1 MKVAYVTLYDVLN
14 PASWPSKHQAGIYGS
29 GYYLAKALTDASV
42 FIDYISPIKEKK
54 ALITSAKFHIY
65 QKLFKKQYYSWAEPI
80 ILQDFADQV
89 SKRLSTLNSDIVLS
103 PINVIP
109 ITKLECKQP
118 IVLWTDTTLDLL
130 IDFYPYLSNLCQE
143 TITNIQAMERV
154 ALNKCKLI
162 LYTSEWAAQAA
173 VKTYGIE
180 PSKVKVIPWG
190 VNVECDRTINDIY
203 SILNSRVLNP
213 CKLLFIGVDWIR
225 KGGNIALEVAKELN
239 KIGVNAELTIV
250 GCEPMVNEPL
260 PQFVNSLGYIDKSTN
275 EGNEKINKLFAES
288 HFLILPTLADCSPVV
303 LAEANSFGVPCLATR
318 VGGIPTMI
326 KDDLNGKTFSTNASV
341 TEYCTYIS
349 NLFNITGQYKR
360 LALSSFNEYQTRLNW
375 AVSVETAKKLL
386 RELV

>member
-65 QKLFKKQYYSWAEPI
+65 QKLFGKQYYSWAEPI
-80 ILQDFADQV
+80 ILQDFAYQI
-89 SKRLSTLNSDIVLS
+89 SQRLATLNSDVVLC

-109 ITKLECKQP
+109 IAKLECKQP

-154 ALNKCKLI
+154 ALNKCKLV

-173 VKTYGIE
+173 IKTYGIE
-180 PSKVKVIPWG
+180 PSKVKVLPWG
-190 VNVECDRTINDIY
+190 VNVECDRTINDIN
-203 SILNSRVLNP
+203 SILKSRVLNP

-239 KIGVNAELTIV
+239 KTGLNAELTIV
-250 GCEPMVNEPL
+250 GCEPIVNEPL
-260 PQFVNSLGYIDKSTN
+260 PHFVSSLGYIDKSTT

-303 LAEANSFGVPCLATR
+303 LAEANSFGVPCISTNI
-318 VGGIPTMI
+318 GGIPTII
-326 KDDLNGKTFSTNASV
+326 KDNLNGKVFPLNASIS
-341 TEYCTYIS
+341 EYCTYIV
-349 NLFNITGQYKR
+349 NLFSNYSEYKK
-360 LALSSFNEYQTRLNW
+360 LALSSFNDYQVRLNW
-375 AVSVETAKKLL
+375 SSAGKAAKSLFKHLI
-386 RELV
+386 